1 MSVAVSSCDYLDI
14 VPEMKVPEEQVDF
27 TNTSEMYQA
36 VSGVYAI
43 VRTAGCHW
51 PVNLVTVIRDGDVWS
66 GRYDDQA
73 EMVTV
78 GCNYVYNNSHWAF
91 NDIWVNHYTI
101 IRIATEALKSLDEY
115 AKYITNEADMKK
127 YLSYCAEVRTI
138 RAWAYYR
145 LVQTFGDVT
154 ILRDPDQTDLQR
166 SDKRLVYQYMLEGD
180 LDYAWKYGEKLR
192 PNEMEHIGAY
202 TAYTARMIAAKV
214 YLELGDYAKVE
225 ECTNDII
232 TSRKFSLYPDFYQL
246 FKIPGKLCDEKLMEV
261 QKVLEAAAEAK
272 AIGSTRFCMGAAWKH
287 PSAKDMP
294 YVLEMVKGV
303 KKLGLETCMTLGRL
317 TQEQTQ
323 ALADAG
329 LDYYNHNLDTSPE
342 FYGNIITTRTYSERL
357 QTLAYV
363 REAGMKICSGGILG
377 MGESVDDRAGLL
389 IQLANLPE
397 HPESVPINMLVK
409 VKGTPLAE
417 EKDVDPFDFIRTL
430 AVARIMMPKSHVRLS
445 AGREQMNEQMQAL
458 AFMAGANSIF
468 YGEKLLTTKN
478 PQAEKDMQLFARL
491 GIKPEEREEH
501 ADEVHQAA
509 IEQALVEQRESKL
522 FYNAASA

>member
-1 MSVAVSSCDYLDI
+1 MKKHKYIIAAAGVALAMSVAVSSCDYLDI
-14 VPEMKVPEEQVDF
+14 EPEMKVPEEQVDF

-261 QKVLEAAAEAK
+261 QCTDFGM
-272 AIGSTRFCMGAAWKH
+272 GSG
-287 PSAKDMP
+287 DI
-294 YVLEMVKGV
+294 V
-303 KKLGLETCMTLGRL
+303 
-317 TQEQTQ
+317 
-323 ALADAG
+323 
-329 LDYYNHNLDTSPE
+329 DTGH
-342 FYGNIITTRTYSERL
+342 FF
-357 QTLAYV
+357 
-363 REAGMKICSGGILG
+363 ILG
-377 MGESVDDRAGLL
+377 GPGITSITDGRKINGWGFVGYTDKFLNWMKARGEKVRATTSVIYGGQMTPSYDFVDNAANSNNTNNWNGKWYVPMSQITPGRYQYGCANNVCVLRYAEVLLMNSEALVRQGKDGDAPFNLVRTRAEMNPITGVTLQDIIDERRMELCCEWGTRYADLL
-389 IQLANLPE
+389 RY
-397 HPESVPINMLVK
+397 
-409 VKGTPLAE
+409 GLAE
-417 EKDVDPFDFIRTL
+417 EFLGPNGWNPSRAYYPVP
-430 AVARIMMPKSHVRLS
+430 A
-445 AGREQMNEQMQAL
+445 EQLNESPEL
-458 AFMAGANSIF
+458 
-468 YGEKLLTTKN
+468 ELPPLT
-478 PQAEKDMQLFARL
+478 
-491 GIKPEEREEH
+491 H
-501 ADEVHQAA
+501 
-509 IEQALVEQRESKL
+509 
-522 FYNAASA
+522 